1 VGKTLVRTGDY
12 AAPSANYTVTQPT
25 LSADIRKVAL
35 MITGITIADKEY
47 DGTTTARISGT
58 AAYSGLVSGET
69 FSVTGTP
76 VATFG
81 SASVATGKA
90 VTVSGYT
97 VPSDNYSLTQP
108 SGLKASITAKALTV
122 GTPVLTKSKP
132 YDGNNT
138 VAGAVT
144 VGTPNGK
151 VGTEDVSVT
160 VASATYDT
168 AAVGTGKQITVVYS
182 LTGSAKDNYSVP
194 GSTVLYDGVITAVGT
209 TFASWSD
216 NATPTPDLIKKYAFG
231 ALNKSSEAQKMTSSI
246 VGGKLILTAVVRTD
260 DTLHLTITAKTA
272 TSLSGSWSTSPTIS
286 VADASDQSGFSGVG
300 LVRKDFKVDCGSDT
314 KRFLKL
320 EAVYTP

>member
-1 VGKTLVRTGDY
+1 
-12 AAPSANYTVTQPT
+12 
-25 LSADIRKVAL
+25 VAL
-35 MITGITIADKEY
+35 TITGITIADKEY

-138 VAGAVT
+138 VAGVVT
-144 VGTPNGK
+144 VGTLNGK
-151 VGTEDVSVT
+151 VGSEDVSVT
-160 VASATYDT
+160 ATATYET
-168 AAVGTGKQITVVYS
+168 AVVGTGKKITVVYS

-194 GSTVLYDGVITAVGT
+194 TSTVLDDGVITAVGT

-286 VADASDQSGFSGVG
+286 VVEAIDQSGFSGVG

>member
-1 VGKTLVRTGDY
+1 
-12 AAPSANYTVTQPT
+12 
-25 LSADIRKVAL
+25 

-194 GSTVLYDGVITAVGT
+194 TSTVLYDGVITAVGT

-231 ALNKSSEAQKMTSSI
+231 ALNKSSEAEKMSSS
-246 VGGKLILTAVVRTD
+246 VTLTKLILTAVVRID
-260 DTLHLTITAKTA
+260 DSKLVITPRTVS
-272 TSLSGSWSTSPTIS
+272 SLSGTWSDRESNLSWVNSDDQTSNGLPLRT
-286 VADASDQSGFSGVG
+286 G
-300 LVRKDFKVDCGSDT
+300 LVRRVYSVDRGSDT